1 MAENIREA
9 LLSVD
14 PGRIEAAFSF
24 GMTMI
29 VVTHE
34 MGFAREVATRMIF
47 MEDGVI
53 REEGTPEE
61 FFEHPKD
68 KRLKEFMAKII

>member
-1 MAENIREA
+1 MSPMAASAIVLSLNMGAYMAEN
-9 LLSVD
+9 
-14 PGRIEAAFSF
+14 
-24 GMTMI
+24 
-29 VVTHE
+29 
-34 MGFAREVATRMIF
+34 
-47 MEDGVI
+47 I